1 MQLNLIIAI
10 FVISI
15 SLVQSIPV
23 PHNGEDVLPACYEDC
38 RTVWDIIWSCAT
50 TIFACTWLS
59 VHLNVPGHKLTEKEW
74 FAGAM
79 DCAKLMAIAVL
90 APEAIV
96 AWAVMQLMVD
106 GKYTASVSKPPISIF
121 SHIIRKIML
130 QEDPDPPK
138 LSMTHGF
145 FLSMGG
151 FYDTDTETLLDL
163 DSFATNERL
172 IDELQKVDVISIH
185 DKSKGDAFSKAVS
198 ILQISWF
205 VSQCIA

>member
-1 MQLNLIIAI
+1 
-10 FVISI
+10 
-15 SLVQSIPV
+15 
-23 PHNGEDVLPACYEDC
+23 
-38 RTVWDIIWSCAT
+38 
-50 TIFACTWLS
+50 
-59 VHLNVPGHKLTEKEW
+59 
-74 FAGAM
+74 
-79 DCAKLMAIAVL
+79 LMAIAVL

-106 GKYTASVSKPPISIF
+106 GKYTAS
-121 SHIIRKIML
+121 IML

-151 FYDTDTETLLDL
+151 FYDADTETLLDL

-172 IDELQKVDVISIH
+172 IDELQKVDVISIR
-185 DKSKGDAFSKAVS
+185 DKSKGDAFSKAIS

-205 VSQCIA
+205 VLQCIPRIHQDLPITLLEVTALAFAVLSIITSLLWWHKPLDV